1 MEKHVN
7 EAITE
12 YIHDFKKQLIQIIG
26 EYKIESEMPHMNSE
40 DAVTNIHQVIN
51 FINEYQVLQ
60 LKPEDFLKRRRTK
73 NIVPYYDRCIAK
85 RASGEQCT
93 RRKKEGEMLCG
104 THKKGVPHGMINSE
118 NTITDKSVTVYAHDI
133 KGIHYY
139 LDEHE
144 NVYDTNDV
152 ENGVK
157 NPRIIAK
164 YTVNHGE
171 YSIPSFNI

>member
-7 EAITE
+7 DKIVE
-12 YIHDFKKQLIQIIG
+12 YIHDFKTQLIQMIG
-26 EYKIESEMPHMNSE
+26 EYKVESEMPHSNIESNGI
-40 DAVTNIHQVIN
+40 NIHQIIN
-51 FINEYQVLQ
+51 FINEHKVLH
-60 LKPEDFLKRRRTK
+60 LKPEDFLTKRRTR
-73 NIVPYYDRCIAK
+73 NIVPYYDRCTAKIA
-85 RASGEQCT
+85 SNVQCT
-93 RRKKEGEMLCG
+93 RRKKKGETLCG
-104 THKKGVPHGMINSE
+104 THMKGIPHGMINST

-164 YTVNHGE
+164 YVVNDGE